1 MHIEP
6 PIESDMEMISKYNI
20 LTTNLGYNRIFG
32 FISNKGH
39 EVNNIKFINYQFGF
53 NEFRW
58 GKVFANGTRI
68 SNIYLFFSVINH
80 L

>member
-20 LTTNLGYNRIFG
+20 LTTNLGYNIIFG

-39 EVNNIKFINYQFGF
+39 EVNNIKFI
-53 NEFRW
+53 
-58 GKVFANGTRI
+58 
-68 SNIYLFFSVINH
+68 
-80 L
+80 

>member
-39 EVNNIKFINYQFGF
+39 EVNNIKFI
-53 NEFRW
+53 
-58 GKVFANGTRI
+58 
-68 SNIYLFFSVINH
+68 
-80 L
+80 